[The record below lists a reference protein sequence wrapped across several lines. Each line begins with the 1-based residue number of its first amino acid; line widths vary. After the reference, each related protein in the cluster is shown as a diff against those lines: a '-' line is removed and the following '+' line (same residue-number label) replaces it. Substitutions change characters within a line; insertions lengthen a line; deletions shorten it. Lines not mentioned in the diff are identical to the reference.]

1 MCISVLVVD
10 DEELIRFNLVSF
22 LEDEQFTVYEAASA
36 EEALN
41 IIESQHLDVGVIDQ
55 RLPGM
60 DGNSFILKA
69 AQKSPAM
76 RFVIHTGSLEYEIP
90 SQLRNIGIDDQNI
103 LYKPIHDMKL
113 LLSRITEVTC

>member
-22 LEDEQFTVYEAASA
+22 LEDEEFTVYEAASA
-36 EEALN
+36 EEALS

-69 AQKSPAM
+69 VQKSPAM

-90 SQLRNIGIDDQNI
+90 SQLRNIGIDDQNV
-103 LYKPIHDMKL
+103 LFKPIHDMKL